1 MRAAKRHAVRRAP
14 EDQGSPERA
23 RQAQGLVLEPL
34 TGPRQGAAAACRARA
49 RIECRLDQLRS
60 QGLVTRQQAEAG
72 LRFRRHHLAAGRQPK
87 VTMSYGP
94 RGDRIWQDQAEPGP
108 DEIAVDEALG
118 LLAPD
123 GRRAVLQVC
132 CLDGEPP
139 AEIVVLHRAL
149 DRLAK
154 HWGVPADA

>member
-1 MRAAKRHAVRRAP
+1 MRATKRYAVRRAP
-14 EDQGSPERA
+14 EDHGSPERA
-23 RQAQGLVLEPL
+23 RQAEGLVLEPL
-34 TGPRQGAAAACRARA
+34 AGPRQGSALACRARA

-60 QGLVTRQQAEAG
+60 QGLVTKQQAEAG

-94 RGDRIWQDQAEPGP
+94 RGDRVWQDQAEPGP
-108 DEIAVDEALG
+108 EEIAVDAALG

-132 CLDGEPP
+132 CFDGEAPS
-139 AEIVVLHRAL
+139 EIAVLHRAL

-154 HWGVPADA
+154 LWGVPADA